1 MICDSCRRDVDYV
14 RGSFWHGEARICREC
29 FAHWCDPDNDGLASA
44 DAASVGNY
52 VRLRHGLPPLAA
64 AVAILLLT
72 TASTAHASRHC
83 LDYAE
88 AARTWPTHMLVKDG
102 DGCWTY
108 DHHPPRVEV
117 PASMPETVLPRR
129 EPALMDR
136 WIDADLLQ
144 AELRELEPEN
154 VSPGEPSS
162 ALDPFVSAGQF
173 ALFVSLVLETMSVV
187 EVVTVRR
194 GTSARHRRA
203 LGGEAGR

>member
-1 MICDSCRRDVDYV
+1 
-14 RGSFWHGEARICREC
+14 
-29 FAHWCDPDNDGLASA
+29 
-44 DAASVGNY
+44 
-52 VRLRHGLPPLAA
+52 
-64 AVAILLLT
+64 
-72 TASTAHASRHC
+72 
-83 LDYAE
+83 
-88 AARTWPTHMLVKDG
+88 
-102 DGCWTY
+102 
-108 DHHPPRVEV
+108 
-117 PASMPETVLPRR
+117 MPETVLPRR

-162 ALDPFVSAGQF
+162 ALDPFVSTGQF
-173 ALFVSLVLETMSVV
+173 ALFVSLVLTTMSVV